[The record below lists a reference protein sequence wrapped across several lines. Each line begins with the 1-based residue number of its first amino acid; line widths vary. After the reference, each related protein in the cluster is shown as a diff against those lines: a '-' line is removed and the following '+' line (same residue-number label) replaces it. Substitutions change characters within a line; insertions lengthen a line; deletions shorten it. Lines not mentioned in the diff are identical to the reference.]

1 MITTYH
7 GPLTDNP
14 RHFWYFVGGLY
25 ERVENSS
32 LLFDSGERVLSAT
45 GDGDGNILF
54 EISEG
59 EGFDPDLPV
68 VQERT
73 PWGDMRDWR
82 GCWYFKS
89 IPTGI
94 YYHGAWSNKYTEGM
108 PVRDAIE
115 EIQLLV
121 RRHGLRDARV
131 TVLPVRSDGRQTVV
145 TGWTKGSYSEIHRRD
160 MAAERERKILEE
172 RKESARRLRY
182 DQYLKLKAEFEPTQ
196 GEQ

>member
-25 ERVENSS
+25 EQVENSS

-59 EGFDPDLPV
+59 EGFDLDLPMKRE
-68 VQERT
+68 QT
-73 PWGDMRDWR
+73 PWGEMREWK
-82 GCWYFKS
+82 GCWYFVS

-94 YYHGAWSNKYTEGM
+94 YYHGAWSNKHTEGM
-108 PVRDAIE
+108 PVRDALE
-115 EIQLLV
+115 EIQGIV
-121 RRHGLRDARV
+121 RRQRLRDARV

-145 TGWTKGSYSEIHRRD
+145 TGWKKGSFAEIHRRD
-160 MAAERERKILEE
+160 MAAERERKTLEE